1 LLAGGGLLNR
11 WLDIL
16 ILAGFC
22 LLLFEWGV
30 IIFKKR
36 SQE

>member
-1 LLAGGGLLNR
+1 LLPGEGLLNR

-22 LLLFEWGV
+22 LLLFEWAGLV
-30 IIFKKR
+30 FKKR
-36 SQE
+36 NQE